1 MAQTFEDAGMAGREF
16 IDNSLKSFAAFSK
29 GMQALTVGASD
40 YTKKSFEAGSAALE
54 KLVSA
59 KSLEKVVEIQ
69 ADYARSSYESFVAEA
84 GKVNDIYAEMTK
96 DAYKPFEGML
106 AKVK

>member
-29 GMQALTVGASD
+29 GMQALTV
-40 YTKKSFEAGSAALE
+40 EAGSAALE